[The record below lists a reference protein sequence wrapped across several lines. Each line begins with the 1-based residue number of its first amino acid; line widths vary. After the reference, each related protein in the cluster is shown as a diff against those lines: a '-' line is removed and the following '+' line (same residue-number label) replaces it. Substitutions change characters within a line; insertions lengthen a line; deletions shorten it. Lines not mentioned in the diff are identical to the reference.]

1 MEVPEDADAG
11 VSVVYVV
18 PWGSVGSD
26 DVAGVFEAVL
36 FDVLVGFDFALDVA
50 DGLFWV
56 VVFVVVVAP
65 EGVV

>member
-1 MEVPEDADAG
+1 

-18 PWGSVGSD
+18 PGWSVGSD
-26 DVAGVFEAVL
+26 DVAGVLEAVL
-36 FDVLVGFDFALDVA
+36 LDVCIGFDFALDVA
-50 DGLFWV
+50 DCLRGV